1 MVSSMLDVTL
11 AGQIDHRIGNDCGVG
26 VRTPTPGIFS
36 IDMAESG
43 SGLLDL
49 RRYEVSHVS
58 VV

>member
-1 MVSSMLDVTL
+1 MLDMTL
-11 AGQIDHRIGNDCGVG
+11 AGQVDHRIGNDCGVG